1 MRDHRPTS
9 TDELIESSRLNKLQQ
24 HAKEIIQINLILQSL
39 LPKGIQQ
46 HIRAANIRGGHL
58 VLEAA
63 SASIKMKIDYDRLN
77 ILNQLRN
84 QGFGK
89 LISIEIK
96 INPAIYRTKSE
107 EIKDHKEAIPRPP
120 LSENAA
126 SSLMMIAQNA
136 SPKVKQRLEN
146 IAKLSKNETKKPD

>member
-9 TDELIESSRLNKLQQ
+9 TDELIESSRLSKLQQ
-24 HAKEIIQINLILQSL
+24 HAKEIIQINLILQSI
-39 LPKGIQQ
+39 LPKGIEQ

-63 SASIKMKIDYDRLN
+63 SASIKMKVDYDRLN

-96 INPAIYRTKSE
+96 INPAIYRSKQGGNE
-107 EIKDHKEAIPRPP
+107 ERKEAIPRPP
-120 LSENAA
+120 LSESAA
-126 SSLMMIAQNA
+126 SNLMMIAQNA
-136 SPKVKQRLEN
+136 PPKVRERLEN
-146 IAKLSKNETKKPD
+146 IAKLAKK

>member
-1 MRDHRPTS
+1 MRDHRPTT
-9 TDELIESSRLNKLQQ
+9 TDELIESSRLSKLQQ
-24 HAKEIIQINLILQSL
+24 HAKEIIEINHILRTL
-39 LPKGIQQ
+39 LPKGIEP

-63 SASIKMKIDYDRLN
+63 SASIKMKVDYDRLN

-84 QGFGK
+84 KGFGK

-96 INPAIYRTKSE
+96 INPAIYRAKNDGN
-107 EIKDHKEAIPRPP
+107 KDQKEAIPRPP

-126 SSLMMIAQNA
+126 AALMMVAESAN
-136 SPKVKQRLEN
+136 PKVKKRLEN
-146 IAKLSKNETKKPD
+146 LAKLAKK

>member
-1 MRDHRPTS
+1 MRDHRPTT
-9 TDELIESSRLNKLQQ
+9 TDELIESSRLSKLQQ
-24 HAKEIIQINLILQSL
+24 HAKEIIQINLILQTL
-39 LPKGIQQ
+39 LPKGIEA
-46 HIRAANIRGGHL
+46 HIRAANVRDGHL

-63 SASIKMKIDYDRLN
+63 SASIKMKLDYDRLN

-96 INPAIYRTKSE
+96 INPSIYRTKTDCKSGQ
-107 EIKDHKEAIPRPP
+107 KETIPRPP

-126 SSLMMIAQNA
+126 SSLLMVAQNA
-136 SPKVKQRLEN
+136 NPKVKQRLEN
-146 IAKLSKNETKKPD
+146 IARLAKK

>member
-9 TDELIESSRLNKLQQ
+9 TDELIESSRLSKLQQ
-24 HAKEIIQINLILQSL
+24 HAKEIIQINLILQTL
-39 LPKGIQQ
+39 LPKGIEP
-46 HIRAANIRGGHL
+46 HIRAANVRGGHL

-63 SASIKMKIDYDRLN
+63 SASIKMKVDYERLN

-96 INPAIYRTKSE
+96 INPAIYRTQKGS
-107 EIKDHKEAIPRPP
+107 IKDQKEAIPRPP

-126 SSLMMIAQNA
+126 SSLLMVAQNA
-136 SPKVKQRLEN
+136 NPKVKQRLEN
-146 IAKLSKNETKKPD
+146 IAKLAKK